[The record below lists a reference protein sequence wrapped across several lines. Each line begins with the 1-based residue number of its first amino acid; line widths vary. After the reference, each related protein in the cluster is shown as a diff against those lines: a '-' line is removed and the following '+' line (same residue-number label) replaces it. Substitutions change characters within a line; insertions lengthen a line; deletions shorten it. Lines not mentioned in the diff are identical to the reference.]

1 MTANVETRN
10 AIVERAERRFKL
22 ESEKKAL
29 ASIKDRLDSLRF
41 WTPAPQLAKVVE
53 ETLSVINGLEER
65 LEAKAVVAVV
75 GGSGA
80 GKSTLVNALC
90 GKDGTVKVGCSR
102 PTTRSITA
110 LSWAAGDANVLLEN
124 LKAGEIEVRQDF
136 EFRFHD
142 VVLVDT
148 PDTDSSQ
155 CADYSDLLDRVLQC
169 ADALVC
175 VFSAESPK
183 RRDNLVRLAE
193 MVSKYQAKHVFL
205 VLNMCDRVNEEE
217 LDVIRADFEQ
227 NIRKSWTKT
236 GKVFLVSARSSLE
249 NPHWPDGERPLHG
262 VNEFDALCSAI
273 RELHGSQFADKRIE
287 RARELRSETEK
298 YVRDCIDECGDWDAI
313 RDDLKKFEE
322 NLVDKLVEQEADR
335 LMSKTGDFSTLL
347 YRRAAERWHGPIGLY
362 LHAGLFIGSAVSSL
376 RYLNPFNWPKRVI
389 AKFQSVLK
397 NDRTAE
403 ESLCDD
409 SLAFEWDAVKGAVL
423 ERWPEIGPELAN
435 KFKME
440 PSLIDAEKAVALD
453 DLEKTLQRRW
463 PRSLNEGI
471 GKMARPKSHP
481 FWQVTAHLPLVVM
494 LSWAFYELVVNY
506 CKGHYLPPEYFQHLC
521 AIVFLLWLLPSWL
534 VRSLIARSSSKFQEG
549 LRKYLV
555 SSKVNA
561 SMFPV
566 LQDIEVLVSLQR
578 QVGLAQGR

>member
-22 ESEKKAL
+22 ENEKKVL
-29 ASIKDRLDSLRF
+29 LSIKAQLDSLRF
-41 WTPAPQLAKVVE
+41 WTPASQLSKVVE

-75 GGSGA
+75 GGTGA

-90 GKDGTVKVGCSR
+90 GKDGTVKDGNSR

-110 LSWAAGDANVLLEN
+110 LSRTVGDANVLLEN

-136 EFRFHD
+136 GFRFHD

-148 PDTDSSQ
+148 PDTDSSE

-175 VFSAESPK
+175 VFPAQAPK

-193 MVSKYQAKHVFL
+193 KVSKYQAEHVFL
-205 VLNMCDRVNEEE
+205 VLNQCDRVNEEE
-217 LDVIRADFEQ
+217 LDEIRSDFEQ

-249 NPHWPDGERPLHG
+249 NPNWSDGERPLHG
-262 VNEFDALCSAI
+262 VNEFGALCAAI
-273 RELHGSQFADKRIE
+273 RELDGSRFADKRIE

-322 NLVDKLVEQEADR
+322 DLVGKLVEQEADR
-335 LMSKTGDFSTLL
+335 LMSRTGDFSELL
-347 YRRAAERWHGPIGLY
+347 YRRSAERWHGPIGLY

-376 RYLNPFNWPKRVI
+376 RYLNPFNWSKRVT
-389 AKFQSVLK
+389 AKFK
-397 NDRTAE
+397 DARTAE

-409 SLAFEWDAVKGAVL
+409 SLAFDWDAVKGAVL
-423 ERWPEIGPELAN
+423 ERWLGIGPELTN

-440 PSLIDAEKAVALD
+440 PGLIDAEKAVVLD

-463 PRSLNEGI
+463 PRSLNEGV
-471 GKMARPKSHP
+471 GKMAKTKSHP
-481 FWQVTAHLPLVVM
+481 FWQVTAHLPLVAM
-494 LSWAFYELVVNY
+494 LSWAFYELIGNY

-521 AIVFLLWLLPSWL
+521 AIILLLWLLPSWL
-534 VRSLIARSSSKFQEG
+534 VRSLIARSSSKAKEV
-549 LRKYLV
+549 LKKYLV

-566 LQDIEVLVSLQR
+566 LQDIEGLISLQK